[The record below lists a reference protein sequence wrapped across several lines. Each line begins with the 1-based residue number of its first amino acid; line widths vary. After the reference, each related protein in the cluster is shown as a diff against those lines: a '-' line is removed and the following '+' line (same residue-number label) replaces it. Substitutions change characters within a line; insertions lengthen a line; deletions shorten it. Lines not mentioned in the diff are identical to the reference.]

1 MNFFK
6 KIWTTIKIFFV
17 GKKKKSDIK
26 VYQDAKATI
35 EKGID
40 KEEILTI
47 ASNATND
54 EERKEILKPLI
65 DFESAKQIVE
75 VIEKEPEIL
84 SEEKPAKKRKKLYD
98 LHELEKE
105 IKHHQSNLA
114 LLELRKSSIKE
125 VPNPDTSSFDER
137 INKLFLLLSRNKV
150 NDKVELSD
158 FTVSA
163 FDKDFKQLEK
173 LLSDKSALKRHKT
186 REQEKR
192 RQREI
197 YESNIKKELNNLE
210 TLIGQNKL
218 DDAKQLVNRLSK
230 SIKPDYKKG
239 IERLSKAIAKLK
251 KKELEIFKKRQE
263 ELLRQQQEEAERIR
277 IELEK
282 KLEQQRIAREQA
294 EAIRKIEEAKKA
306 EKENK
311 LKALLTKKFNWR
323 DFQKILQENG
333 IAGFYHFTD
342 RSNLKSIKENGG
354 LFSWYY
360 CDLNRIEIPMPGG
373 SLGSRQNDTINGK
386 KDFVRVA
393 FNKEHP
399 MLFIAQRDGR
409 ISRPVWLDID
419 IEVAYFEHTEFSD
432 KNAAA
437 FSSYTPIIGKET
449 QHLSNIRFDILKK
462 AERVK
467 HYNLM
472 DNEKPYNQAEVLVK
486 TWIPIEYIKNIESL
500 A

>member
-1 MNFFK
+1 MQFFK
-6 KIWTTIKIFFV
+6 KIWTTIKIFLI
-17 GKKKKSDIK
+17 GKKKKSDMK

-35 EKGID
+35 KKGID
-40 KEEILTI
+40 KEEILI
-47 ASNATND
+47 KASSATND
-54 EERKEILKPLI
+54 EERKEILLPLI
-65 DFESAKQIVE
+65 DFVTAEQIVDE
-75 VIEKEPEIL
+75 IEKESEIL
-84 SEEKPAKKRKKLYD
+84 SETKPTKKRKKLYD
-98 LHELEKE
+98 LHELENE
-105 IKHHQSNLA
+105 IKRHQSNLS
-114 LLELRKSSIKE
+114 LLELKQSSIEE
-125 VPNPDTSSFDER
+125 VLNPDTSSFDTR
-137 INKLFLLLSRNKV
+137 INKLFSLLSRNKV
-150 NDKVELSD
+150 NDKIELSD
-158 FTVSA
+158 YSVSA
-163 FDKDFKQLEK
+163 FDKDFKQLER
-173 LLSDKSALKRHKT
+173 LLSEKSALKRHKI
-186 REQEKR
+186 REQEKI

-197 YESNIKKELNNLE
+197 YESNIKKELNNLDS
-210 TLIGQNKL
+210 LIGQNKL
-218 DDAKQLVNRLSK
+218 EDAKLLINRLSK

-239 IERLSKAIAKLK
+239 IERLSRAVAKLK
-251 KKELEIFKKRQE
+251 EKELEVFKKRQA
-263 ELLRQQQEEAERIR
+263 ELLRQQEEEAERLR
-277 IELEK
+277 IEQEK
-282 KLEQQRIAREQA
+282 KLEQQRIAREEA

-323 DFQKILQENG
+323 DFQRILQENG

-399 MLFIAQRDGR
+399 MLFIAQKDGR

-437 FSSYTPIIGKET
+437 FSSYTPIIGKEA

-467 HYNLM
+467 HYNLL
-472 DNEKPYNQAEVLVK
+472 DNEKPYNQAEILVK